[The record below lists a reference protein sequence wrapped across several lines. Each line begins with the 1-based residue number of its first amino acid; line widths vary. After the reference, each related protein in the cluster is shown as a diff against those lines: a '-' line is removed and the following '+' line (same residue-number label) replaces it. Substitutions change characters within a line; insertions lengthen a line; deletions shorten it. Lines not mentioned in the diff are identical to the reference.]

1 VDTFFWIIILAFLI
15 PMGIRLYRRSARGRN
30 QNQDLTGP
38 FPGQLPGDKPGPFPG
53 PLPGP
58 KNNEYRDG
66 YTQRDYFGGFGAFN
80 QPEQPG
86 PQTGGQPFGQQPGF
100 PPQGPPF
107 PNPGQ
112 PGYPGQGTYP
122 GPGGYPG
129 KVPYED
135 SPEYGEQQSQL
146 SQQPPAQQPS
156 APTTPPPPSAPQGY
170 RARKLAEL
178 DEQYSNGEIA
188 MEEYMAKRAEIMK
201 G

>member
-1 VDTFFWIIILAFLI
+1 MELFFWIIILSFLI
-15 PMGIRLYRRSARGRN
+15 PMGMRLYRRSVQGRN
-30 QNQDLTGP
+30 QNQHLSGP
-38 FPGQLPGDKPGPFPG
+38 YPGQLPGENPGPHSG
-53 PLPGP
+53 PFPGP

-80 QPEQPG
+80 QPG
-86 PQTGGQPFGQQPGF
+86 PQPGGQPFGQQPGF

-112 PGYPGQGTYP
+112 PGFPPQGQ
-122 GPGGYPG
+122 
-129 KVPYED
+129 VPYED
-135 SPEYGEQQSQL
+135 SAEYREQQA
-146 SQQPPAQQPS
+146 QPSAQQPS
-156 APTTPPPPSAPQGY
+156 APATPPPPSAPQGY

-188 MEEYMAKRAEIMK
+188 MEDYMAKRAEIMK